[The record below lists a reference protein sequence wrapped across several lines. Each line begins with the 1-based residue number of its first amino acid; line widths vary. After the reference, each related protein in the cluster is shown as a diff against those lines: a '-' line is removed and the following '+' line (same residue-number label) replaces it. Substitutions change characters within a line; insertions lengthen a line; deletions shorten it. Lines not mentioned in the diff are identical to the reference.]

1 MEGGG
6 KKRGKY
12 LKVCFY
18 KIQLILLWGEKM
30 KRILIVIAS
39 FILVGTMIL
48 SISPAMAGKPQNVI
62 EKSNGFPSGQHF
74 NLNIHGRNPDTFTC
88 DGTPDGRSIFINL
101 YDDCD
106 EYVFGE
112 CGSTI
117 QYVSNKK
124 ASLYN
129 LDVLDMCAEDFD
141 GTPAKVQLPYK
152 VLVDDVPTEA
162 EGYYVYGRI
171 LAKPNN
177 GKNCEG
183 DDCPSKIILYPNVVK
198 EACNYSGDSGD
209 LPFGDY
215 TDCEG
220 ELALGLIV
228 GDNLYEPNPETETYE
243 RFDPGA
249 TKGKGKSKATDITRL
264 FIYVGWIV
272 DERLDINPEGGDG
285 IIDQNDIPADAWN
298 IILAEGLNP
307 FDYDQ
312 NNSSTIDLIEEWL
325 AFQADLETPMA
336 WYFSQEDNMWILNI
350 ADLVI
355 TEQGLV
361 NNGTKLMQLRFY
373 PVATTTFRE

>member
-1 MEGGG
+1 M
-6 KKRGKY
+6 KK
-12 LKVCFY
+12 
-18 KIQLILLWGEKM
+18 
-30 KRILIVIAS
+30 IALYGLS
-39 FILVGTMIL
+39 FTLVAVLVFGVL
-48 SISPAMAGKPQNVI
+48 PAIAGKPQDVI
-62 EKSNGFPSGQHF
+62 EKSNGFPSGKHF

-88 DGTPDGRSIFINL
+88 NETPDGRSIFINL

-177 GKNCEG
+177 GKNCDG

-198 EACNYSGDSGD
+198 EACNDSGELGD
-209 LPFGDY
+209 PPFGDY

-228 GDNLYEPNPETETYE
+228 GTNIYTPAKEVYE

-264 FIYVGWIV
+264 FTYVGWVV
-272 DERLDINPEGGDG
+272 DERLDIYPVLGGDG
-285 IIDQNDIPADAWN
+285 IIDQNDIPSGAWDS
-298 IILAEGLNP
+298 IIAAGLNP
-307 FDYDQ
+307 NDYDG
-312 NNSSTIDLIEEWL
+312 NSSGTIDLIEEWL
-325 AFQADLETPMA
+325 LFQADLETPMA
-336 WYFSQEDNMWILNI
+336 WYFSEEDNMWILNI
-350 ADLVI
+350 ADLVVS
-355 TEQGLV
+355 EQGLV
-361 NNGTKLMQLRFY
+361 NDGTKLLQLRFY

>member
-1 MEGGG
+1 M
-6 KKRGKY
+6 
-12 LKVCFY
+12 
-18 KIQLILLWGEKM
+18 
-30 KRILIVIAS
+30 AS
-39 FILVGTMIL
+39 VMLVGTLIL
-48 SISPAMAGKPQNVI
+48 GIPPAMAGKPQNVI
-62 EKSNGFPSGQHF
+62 EKSNGFPSGKHF
-74 NLNIHGRNPDTFTC
+74 NLNIHGRDPDTFTC
-88 DGTPDGRSIFINL
+88 NETPDGRSIFINL

-162 EGYYVYGRI
+162 DGYYVYGRI

-177 GKNCEG
+177 GKNCEE

-198 EACNYSGDSGD
+198 DACNDSGEPGD
-209 LPFGDY
+209 PAFGDY

-220 ELALGLIV
+220 DLALGLIV
-228 GDNLYEPNPETETYE
+228 GDNIYPLNPETEVYE

-249 TKGKGKSKATDITRL
+249 TGGKGKSRATDITRL
-264 FIYVGWIV
+264 FIYVGWVV
-272 DERLDINPEGGDG
+272 DESLDIYPLEGDG
-285 IIDQNDIPADAWN
+285 IIDQNDIPATAWD
-298 IILAEGLNP
+298 IILAEGLDPTN
-307 FDYDQ
+307 YDE
-312 NNSSTIDLIEEWL
+312 NNSGTIDLIEEWL
-325 AFQADLETPMA
+325 KFQADLETPLA
-336 WYFSQEDNMWILNI
+336 WEFTEEDNMWILNI

-361 NNGTKLMQLRFY
+361 NDGTKLLQLRFY